1 MTRPRPADQGQP
13 SGAALRAG
21 AHGGRATVACTGS
34 AAGCIGAKAEVVGPM
49 TWPAEGMRRRR
60 PHQETTPH
68 ELGGG

>member
-1 MTRPRPADQGQP
+1 MTRPRPADQGQTC
-13 SGAALRAG
+13 GG